1 MIFKRFPR
9 KHEILRTDCADCTT
23 YIHTVTSLNYA
34 SAHFV
39 LQLNFVSFMG
49 SITRLLFIFSLPCL
63 HQISVLV
70 CVLGL
75 CQNFLLFIFPSS
87 AVNCLVKT
95 IANKKTIDFHHN
107 FMHVHLNCTNTQ
119 FAFCHMC
126 NNKSCEIYTIS
137 TVFFVAVVVVV
148 LLVFFVVFVGFFVV
162 FVGFFCVR

>member
-1 MIFKRFPR
+1 MLAR
-9 KHEILRTDCADCTT
+9 ILFYNWILFLLWALLPVCCS
-23 YIHTVTSLNYA
+23 YSLCR
-34 SAHFV
+34 V
-39 LQLNFVSFMG
+39 
-49 SITRLLFIFSLPCL
+49 FIKSQCWC
-63 HQISVLV
+63 V

-137 TVFFVAVVVVV
+137 TVFFCRGCCCCFVSFFLLFLLVFLLF
-148 LLVFFVVFVGFFVV
+148 LLVFFV
-162 FVGFFCVR
+162 